1 MAGCGFTSARTR
13 IRWSFTCLV
22 CVSVTTTRACPSRTR
37 HHCNRRPHCSH
48 RRSDC
53 EDGFT
58 KLLCYS
64 FGSQHSGTCTR
75 QHSCVFVLFGWI
87 PKHVREHV
95 MAIHA
100 GRKMLQTQR
109 GLICFATNVHLQF
122 SLYWQALVR
131 TRHHWKRPRRVV
143 GKTGSDIH
151 AAIPWMS
158 VRFQGSVVARG
169 EVSVSMSSFSCSS
182 HKQLDSIHIIGDRVH
197 ARDSA
202 VASQRC

>member
-1 MAGCGFTSARTR
+1 MWNLPEGHERLSVARWRAGCGFTSARTR

-22 CVSVTTTRACPSRTR
+22 CVSVTTTRACPPRTR

-58 KLLCYS
+58 KLMCYS

-87 PKHVREHV
+87 PKHVREYV

-100 GRKMLQTQR
+100 GRKMLQ
-109 GLICFATNVHLQF
+109 LICFTTMFTCHFHCICKLLWGRVTIGNDLAELSGRQVPTCSDPMHECAF
-122 SLYWQALVR
+122 S
-131 TRHHWKRPRRVV
+131 RV
-143 GKTGSDIH
+143 SC
-151 AAIPWMS
+151 
-158 VRFQGSVVARG
+158 G
-169 EVSVSMSSFSCSS
+169 E
-182 HKQLDSIHIIGDRVH
+182 G
-197 ARDSA
+197 
-202 VASQRC
+202 